1 VLIFA
6 AGYRCRQY
14 MHYSKD
20 YYAILQISRSAT
32 NAEIRTAYIAQC
44 KKWHPDTYSGADATQ
59 KMQDINE
66 AKDVLLDTEKRKSYD
81 YQTTPGNSSKGH
93 THNPY
98 AGSHTYSTADS
109 TERYAQRYE
118 ELKIRMAGFMRTD
131 QYLFQTYAQQLKGS
145 PVARLVNA
153 LDNWDELSVQFIDMT
168 IYELHEHRK
177 YPLQAIYSR
186 IKEKPRR
193 PAPQPVAEEGKK
205 SNMVL
210 FWVFIVIINLLVRGC
225 GN

>member
-6 AGYRCRQY
+6 AGYRCHQY

-81 YQTTPGNSSKGH
+81 YQTTPGNSTKSH

-98 AGSHTYSTADS
+98 AGSHTYSDAER

-118 ELKIRMAGFMRTD
+118 ELKVRMARFMQTD
-131 QYLFQTYAQQLKGS
+131 QYLYQTYAQQLKSS

-153 LDNWDELSVQFIDMT
+153 LDNWDALAVEFIDMT

-193 PAPQPVAEEGKK
+193 PAPQPAAAESKG
-205 SNMVL
+205 SNTVL
-210 FWVFIVIINLLVRGC
+210 FWVFIVIINFLVRGC
-225 GN
+225 GG